1 MSSANSVSLGA
12 LRRVKSDIESISIEA
27 AHIAVYRFD
36 TAITKWDRLGVEG
49 AGFVVKTSSSPKWM
63 LIVLN
68 RAGPDNFTLDVATVL
83 KIKLQPPYLML
94 RCATGGA
101 PTIYGLWFHEN
112 DIRDK
117 FATELQICQSTLANA
132 TRVPIIKH
140 TPEEPSTI
148 KETPK
153 GEAPKGEAPKSEM
166 PKAPT
171 PATPEVKKQTPVKKA
186 TPSAEPEAVA
196 QLKPSPA
203 PANEPSSQGQRQAE
217 SAPPSAHKA
226 APQASPLVGITRSNE
241 AATNSSVQSLPDL
254 TKLPLSPSDITGH
267 RRVIRKII

>member
-1 MSSANSVSLGA
+1 MYT
-12 LRRVKSDIESISIEA
+12 KY
-27 AHIAVYRFD
+27 IAVQ
-36 TAITKWDRLGVEG
+36 
-49 AGFVVKTSSSPKWM
+49 FVMVILTCVYS
-63 LIVLN
+63 
-68 RAGPDNFTLDVATVL
+68 
-83 KIKLQPPYLML
+83 
-94 RCATGGA
+94 
-101 PTIYGLWFHEN
+101 
-112 DIRDK
+112 
-117 FATELQICQSTLANA
+117 CQSTLANA

-153 GEAPKGEAPKSEM
+153 GEASKAEI

-186 TPSAEPEAVA
+186 TPSAEPDAVA

-203 PANEPSSQGQRQAE
+203 PADKPSSQGQRQAE

-226 APQASPLVGITRSNE
+226 APQVPPLVGITRSNE
-241 AATNSSVQSLPDL
+241 AATNYSVQSLPDL